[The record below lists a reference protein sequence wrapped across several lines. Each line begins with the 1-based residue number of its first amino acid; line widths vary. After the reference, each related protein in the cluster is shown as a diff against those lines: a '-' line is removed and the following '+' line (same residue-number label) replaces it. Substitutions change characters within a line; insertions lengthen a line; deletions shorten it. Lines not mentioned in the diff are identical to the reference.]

1 MVVVVVLLLLF
12 ALNTTKRF
20 IHGGF
25 TLLHCAGNFEQAIK
39 DFTKVLEHDATN
51 ANAYF
56 NRGSTHDSIGAYDKA
71 IADYSKAL
79 ELDKSGNGGNGNGRG
94 GNGGNASKAQLAAR
108 RSAYMQSR
116 HHESNRNGGR

>member
-1 MVVVVVLLLLF
+1 
-12 ALNTTKRF
+12 
-20 IHGGF
+20 
-25 TLLHCAGNFEQAIK
+25 
-39 DFTKVLEHDATN
+39 DFTKVLEHDSTN

-79 ELDKSGNGGNGNGRG
+79 DLDKASGANSKNG

-108 RSAYMQSR
+108 RSAYMQSQQQLQHR
-116 HHESNRNGGR
+116 R